1 MRASPLRSNFSLRF
15 NPHRLLGAGATRWH
29 TDDLAGRILVSIL
42 TDSWEPVQLQCLF
55 LLGPLLRVS
64 ILTDSWEPVQHTG
77 E

>member
-42 TDSWEPVQLQCLF
+42 TDSWEPVQPERFDALALEDKFQSSPTPGSRCN
-55 LLGPLLRVS
+55 
-64 ILTDSWEPVQHTG
+64 
-77 E
+77 